1 MVLKFQHLL
10 ASPGVLVT
18 SQIIKLPPSRGSDSV
33 GLGWDLGVGTAN
45 KLPGNANADGLDTTL
60 PEPLF

>member
-45 KLPGNANADGLDTTL
+45 KLPGNATAAGAQNVL
-60 PEPLF
+60 

>member
-1 MVLKFQHLL
+1 MVLKFQHLS

-18 SQIIKLPPSRGSDSV
+18 SQIIKLLPPRGSDSI
-33 GLGWDLGVGTAN
+33 GLGWDLGAGTAN
-45 KLPGNANADGLDTTL
+45 KLPGDANADGLDTTL